1 MTQSVI
7 DKQWK
12 MLAVDSCKTD
22 DSVGL
27 RDKQP
32 KKLAVYNTHSS
43 EVDRRQRTTE
53 VDRRQTTTEVDR
65 RQTTTEVDHRQTT
78 TEVGR
83 RQTTTEVD
91 RRQTALESA
100 GSRRTH
106 PESVTQS
113 PADKLLQPVVDKQP
127 QTQRRQTT
135 QEITTPD
142 SATKNATDLHW
153 K

>member
-1 MTQSVI
+1 M
-7 DKQWK
+7 
-12 MLAVDSCKTD
+12 AVDSCKTD

-43 EVDRRQRTTE
+43 EVDRRQR
-53 VDRRQTTTEVDR
+53 TTEVDR

>member
-1 MTQSVI
+1 
-7 DKQWK
+7 

-53 VDRRQTTTEVDR
+53 VDRRQRTTEVDR
-65 RQTTTEVDHRQTT
+65 RQRTTEVDRRQRTTEVDHRQTT